1 MSYNVEL
8 SGHAHE
14 RTLDAIALGDAD
26 VVLLQEPTR
35 VWEGRLRSRF
45 AEAYPHQRFHHPGRP
60 AGGFAILS
68 RVPIREDEVLPAA
81 AGWFAAHRIVV
92 DAPFGALQMLHV
104 HLRPA
109 WDGDWVTGFFTTPPI
124 RRREIEA
131 YWRALDPTL
140 PTIVAGD
147 FNEEVGPHGQ
157 ALAYLHER
165 ALRRADTNGTPTWQW
180 KGNVSGRPIHLR
192 LTLDHIL
199 ADSRLELRDAG
210 VIDAGASDHKPVVA
224 TLVRRPASRSEV

>member
-1 MSYNVEL
+1 MDREHAIRQDVE
-8 SGHAHE
+8 
-14 RTLDAIALGDAD
+14 
-26 VVLLQEPTR
+26 
-35 VWEGRLRSRF
+35 RLRDRSRNF
-45 AEAYPHQRFHHPGRP
+45 
-60 AGGFAILS
+60 
-68 RVPIREDEVLPAA
+68 
-81 AGWFAAHRIVV
+81 
-92 DAPFGALQMLHV
+92 FGALQMLHV

-192 LTLDHIL
+192 LTLDTPADHHPPL
-199 ADSRLELRDAG
+199 AATDA
-210 VIDAGASDHKPVVA
+210 
-224 TLVRRPASRSEV
+224 PA